1 MICWVTLFQIDPAYK
16 MEPGKDKSETDCA
29 PYTLHDGIAISNR
42 PLEEEDENNRVKKA
56 EMMEKMEW
64 LRSLEGRYVIERRSS
79 RTLGTVEIIFSHL
92 IWEVN
97 TCKNGLLR
105 SKRRIFP
112 NPLRSKLRILRIFG
126 RLNIQLEIASWVAKS
141 NQRVR
146 LVIYYFG

>member
-16 MEPGKDKSETDCA
+16 MEPGKDKSETECA

-64 LRSLEGRYVIERRSS
+64 LRSLEGRYVIERRSL

-97 TCKNGLLR
+97 TCENGLLR

-112 NPLRSKLRILRIFG
+112 NPLT
-126 RLNIQLEIASWVAKS
+126 
-141 NQRVR
+141 
-146 LVIYYFG
+146 